1 MCPDHEVLSVYLDG
15 ELPSPWKEKM
25 EQHLAECAE
34 CRDRLGTYREVSRI
48 LNGVSDGQD
57 SAFENRLASARTRV
71 QARLR
76 EKLEKSIYAG
86 VPETRP
92 SPVETHPSLWRRR
105 LSIPFPAAAAVLLL
119 ILAAAFFASRPLF
132 TPPRQDQ
139 MAGIE
144 SDIQDIIPVSDMSR
158 ALQYLGSQNTDGDI
172 VIIRL
177 PESRNF
183 ASSGEPTLIRAVDYS
198 RRNQS
203 R

>member
-25 EQHLAECAE
+25 ERHLSECAA
-34 CRDRLGTYREVSRI
+34 CRARLGAYKEVSRA
-48 LNGVSDGQD
+48 LD
-57 SAFENRLASARTRV
+57 SAGEDGAFAGRLASAQARV

-76 EKLEKSIYAG
+76 ERFEKDTRA
-86 VPETRP
+86 PETGPASFPASEGRL
-92 SPVETHPSLWRRR
+92 SVWRRS
-105 LSIPFPAAAAVLLL
+105 LSIPFPAAAAALLL
-119 ILAAAFFASRPLF
+119 ILAAAFLASRPLF
-132 TPPRQDQ
+132 TQPRQETI
-139 MAGIE
+139 AGIE
-144 SDIQDIIPVSDMSR
+144 SEEGIIPVSDMSR
-158 ALQYLGSQNTDGDI
+158 ALQYLGDQDNDRDI

-183 ASSGEPTLIRAVDYS
+183 TGSGEPTLIRAVDYS